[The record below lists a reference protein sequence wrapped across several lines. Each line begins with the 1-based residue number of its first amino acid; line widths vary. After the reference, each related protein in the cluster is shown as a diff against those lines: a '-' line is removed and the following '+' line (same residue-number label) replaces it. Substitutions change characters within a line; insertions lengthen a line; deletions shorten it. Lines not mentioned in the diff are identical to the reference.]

1 MPCDVTPGCSSSG
14 ALLVGELRRCAA
26 RQATVLCNDTH
37 LPHPVHSGEGIV
49 GRGKR
54 AFCAVCGT
62 RLCFALLRRGLFRG
76 GARRKLVSIARG
88 RVPEDRPLCSG
99 WPLRRSSLSKERRGW
114 PAEPGH
120 AHNVYC
126 AVGKRAPA
134 RVTTRPSADGTA
146 HGSVSGA
153 LPFLLEPRLASET
166 VAPPPPQT
174 DERGAFYRG
183 RCPRLTLLPNCP
195 RSTQIFWPQTGVRG
209 RAALFGLNPAMQNKV

>member
-153 LPFLLEPRLASET
+153 LPFLLEPRLGSKT
-166 VAPPPPQT
+166 VAPPPPPNRRAWGILSRPVSSVDAAAELSTQHA
-174 DERGAFYRG
+174 DILAADGGAR
-183 RCPRLTLLPNCP
+183 P
-195 RSTQIFWPQTGVRG
+195 RSLVWLESSD
-209 RAALFGLNPAMQNKV
+209 AK

>member
-166 VAPPPPQT
+166 VVPSPPPNRRAWGILSRPVSSVDAAAELSTQHA
-174 DERGAFYRG
+174 DILAADGGAR
-183 RCPRLTLLPNCP
+183 P
-195 RSTQIFWPQTGVRG
+195 RSLVWLESSD
-209 RAALFGLNPAMQNKV
+209 AK